1 MTITITI
8 TVIVISVLVTVGFD
22 LSKQNNKYQLTKPS
36 SKDNYLLTIQKVTIY
51 RYFEVVL

>member
-1 MTITITI
+1 M
-8 TVIVISVLVTVGFD
+8 IVISVLVTVGFD

-36 SKDNYLLTIQKVTIY
+36 SKDNYLLTIQRVTIY